1 MLKRLFALSLLASA
15 GSIGPADA
23 QDYVQG
29 YTRSDGTYVAPYY
42 RSAPDDSVTNNYS
55 FAGNV
60 NPYTGEVGTDLDIHD
75 ETSPYYEGPDDNG
88 DSGHSDDDDGDDDD
102 GDDN

>member
-1 MLKRLFALSLLASA
+1 M
-15 GSIGPADA
+15 GPAHA

-60 NPYTGEVGTDLDIHD
+60 NPYTGSVGTNEYIHSPS
-75 ETSPYYEGPDDNG
+75 SPYYEGQNEDD
-88 DSGHSDDDDGDDDD
+88 SDDDG
-102 GDDN
+102 N